1 MDVKHS
7 VTAAGRMDCF
17 DPVVLILHSASVTQ
31 TAGEESEEF
40 ALLDNKKKEKKSV
53 TGTTHFVFHLF
64 IKVFN

>member
-7 VTAAGRMDCF
+7 VTAAGRKDCF

-40 ALLDNKKKEKKSV
+40 ALLDNKKKTV

-64 IKVFN
+64 IKVFNSL

>member
-7 VTAAGRMDCF
+7 VTAAGRKDCF

-40 ALLDNKKKEKKSV
+40 ALLDNKKKRKKECNWDYTLCFSS
-53 TGTTHFVFHLF
+53 FHKS
-64 IKVFN
+64 I